1 MQSRLPSKTLLTIVS
16 YSLKKYEGWFIA
28 MHSLI
33 HQVQQVIP
41 LLLLQQSHQ
50 DIEEQDISPLGAS
63 G

>member
-1 MQSRLPSKTLLTIVS
+1 
-16 YSLKKYEGWFIA
+16 

-50 DIEEQDISPLGAS
+50 DIEEQDINPLGTS
-63 G
+63 GYDIDLFTRRN